1 MVRVLLLVDLISNTQ
16 KYTNMKKT
24 IYSLIG
30 IGLMT
35 CAHGASGIFG
45 TGTALTHNGT
55 STFYQT
61 TLLGDG
67 RHVPVGSS
75 PTQNST
81 GLGGLGLGT
90 FDTSIGNTLVL
101 NGGGVLTFKNSGDNI
116 SASRI
121 IYSIDGGSE
130 ATINLG
136 FNDDDAGDGADGDQR
151 WYGEGSSVDVLAGLA
166 NGGHTLAVRYE
177 SDFTF
182 TGGGGGS
189 GTYNENAGGSN
200 FTATFTTVP
209 EPSSTALLGLGGLA
223 LILRRRK

>member
-1 MVRVLLLVDLISNTQ
+1 MVRVLLLADLISNTQ

-101 NGGGVLTFKNSGDNI
+101 NGGGILTYKNNTDDITG
-116 SASRI
+116 SRI

-130 ATINLG
+130 AIISLVFNEDLG
-136 FNDDDAGDGADGDQR
+136 GGDQR
-151 WYGEGSSVDVLAGLA
+151 WYSEGSNVDVLGGLT
-166 NGGHTLAVRYE
+166 NGAHTLTVRYE
-177 SDFTF
+177 SDFSFDT
-182 TGGGGGS
+182 GS
-189 GTYNENAGGSN
+189 GTHQENAEGAN
-200 FTATFTTVP
+200 FTATFTVVP
-209 EPSSTALLGLGGLA
+209 EPSTTALLGLGGLA